1 MFQKIKTKNS
11 QLCRSQYM
19 YTAVFYFI
27 NVSLSGSSS
36 GTSILDVLS
45 KMAEQLI
52 APKIGRS
59 HMSQLHF
66 FSSLRRHVL
75 RVLIGGF

>member
-1 MFQKIKTKNS
+1 MFQKIKKKLS
-11 QLCRSQYM
+11 VVSLAIHVYCSIL
-19 YTAVFYFI
+19 FYQSK
-27 NVSLSGSSS
+27 VSLSGSSS
-36 GTSILDVLS
+36 ATSILDGLS

-66 FSSLRRHVL
+66 F
-75 RVLIGGF
+75 